1 MKKSMKLLPFILALL
16 VCACGFF
23 AACGGGDDKGKLAS
37 TDSSKVLVAYFSA
50 TGNTEKAAG
59 YIAGATGGTLYEIV
73 PEVPYT
79 QEDLN
84 YNDSTT
90 RATTEQHDP
99 NARPA
104 IQGSVENMA
113 EYDVIYLGYPIWW
126 GEAPKIIYTF
136 LESYDFSGKTIVP
149 FCTSGSSG
157 IGSSATNLHSLAGG
171 ATWLSGKRFS
181 SSPSKSEVEE
191 WVNGLND
198 DEAEYNQ
205 EEQFV
210 DTIYLTIG
218 THKITVK
225 LEENIATKAFVELL
239 KEGDLS
245 YTAHDYGG
253 FEKVGSLGHAL
264 PHEDRQMTTEA
275 GDVILY
281 SGDQIVLFYGSNS
294 WSYTKIGK
302 IQGSAS
308 EIKEILTESNPIIV
322 TMSLR

>member
-1 MKKSMKLLPFILALL
+1 MKKKFVFILTTVLLCLCFALS
-16 VCACGFF
+16 ACGEN
-23 AACGGGDDKGKLAS
+23 GTTNGQE
-37 TDSSKVLVAYFSA
+37 TIN
-50 TGNTEKAAG
+50 GN
-59 YIAGATGGTLYEIV
+59 
-73 PEVPYT
+73 
-79 QEDLN
+79 
-84 YNDSTT
+84 
-90 RATTEQHDP
+90 
-99 NARPA
+99 
-104 IQGSVENMA
+104 
-113 EYDVIYLGYPIWW
+113 
-126 GEAPKIIYTF
+126 
-136 LESYDFSGKTIVP
+136 
-149 FCTSGSSG
+149 
-157 IGSSATNLHSLAGG
+157 
-171 ATWLSGKRFS
+171 
-181 SSPSKSEVEE
+181 
-191 WVNGLND
+191 
-198 DEAEYNQ
+198 NQ

-308 EIKEILTESNPIIV
+308 EIKEILTESNPITV
-322 TMSLR
+322 TIGLR